1 MCVLKPAIQN
11 RPRCQRPEDAA
22 TRPAA
27 VSQQPHTAR
36 GRSGPY
42 SLKGTHLPA
51 SSVRNTTDLQHNAIF
66 IPRASKVSSNISSLI
81 LLIRSSMLDNVNLF
95 ISLRTFCE
103 NTCFQEDHITLN
115 LLVFSPPL
123 LFRKTYCKQ
132 SNRRIDSH
140 HV

>member
-1 MCVLKPAIQN
+1 MCFKTCNSEQAALSETRGCRHQACGCVT
-11 RPRCQRPEDAA
+11 AA
-22 TRPAA
+22 T
-27 VSQQPHTAR
+27 HGAR
-36 GRSGPY
+36 GGSGPY

-132 SNRRIDSH
+132 SNRRLDSH

>member
-1 MCVLKPAIQN
+1 MCFKTCNSEQAALSETRGCRHQACGCVT
-11 RPRCQRPEDAA
+11 AA
-22 TRPAA
+22 T
-27 VSQQPHTAR
+27 HGAR
-36 GRSGPY
+36 GGSGPY